1 MLKAYDLNAV
11 STESLTAAQLRID
24 SGIETLILEIV
35 NRGIECKGSPEQI
48 CRSSTG
54 MKNTLEALET
64 LQKTRALIDAFK
76 HAAITEVIPTLYRF
90 PL

>member
-48 CRSSTG
+48 CRASNG
-54 MKNTLEALET
+54 LKNTLEALET
-64 LQKTRALIDAFK
+64 LQKTRTLM
-76 HAAITEVIPTLYRF
+76 ITCIYVGKANKCYS
-90 PL
+90 